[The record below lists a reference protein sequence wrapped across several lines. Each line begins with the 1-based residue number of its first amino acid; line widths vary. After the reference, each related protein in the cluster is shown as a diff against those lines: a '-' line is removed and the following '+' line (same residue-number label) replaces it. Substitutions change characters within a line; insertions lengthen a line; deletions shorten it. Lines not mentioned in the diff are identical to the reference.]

1 MPAKVVDCLFGEASK
16 RRQGAAMMKSVFS
29 AVAILAAASMLCPA
43 AKAQNYSWC
52 AQYTARSEA
61 RGIAALSVSSNAWRP
76 LPELADSA
84 CAIRYTKLRP
94 DRIDDVIIRIEKTA
108 RSITIWVRAFAT
120 PAEAFGKLGVTDF
133 ALWRAL
139 RASNPCFQ

>member
-1 MPAKVVDCLFGEASK
+1 
-16 RRQGAAMMKSVFS
+16 MMKSVFS
-29 AVAILAAASMLCPA
+29 TVAILAAASMLCPA

-52 AQYTARSEA
+52 AQYAIY
-61 RGIAALSVSSNAWRP
+61 GFAALSVSSNAWRP

-120 PAEAFGKLGVTDF
+120 PAEAFGKLGMTDF

-139 RASNPCFQ
+139 RESNPYFQ

>member
-1 MPAKVVDCLFGEASK
+1 
-16 RRQGAAMMKSVFS
+16 
-29 AVAILAAASMLCPA
+29 
-43 AKAQNYSWC
+43 
-52 AQYTARSEA
+52 
-61 RGIAALSVSSNAWRP
+61 
-76 LPELADSA
+76 LADSA

-120 PAEAFGKLGVTDF
+120 PAEAFGKLGMTDF

-139 RASNPCFQ
+139 RESNPYFQ